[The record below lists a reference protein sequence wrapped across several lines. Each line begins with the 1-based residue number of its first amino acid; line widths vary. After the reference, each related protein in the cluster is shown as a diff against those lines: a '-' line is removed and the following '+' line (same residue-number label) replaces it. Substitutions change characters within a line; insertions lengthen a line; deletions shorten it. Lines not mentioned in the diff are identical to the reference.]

1 MKGLKCTYWALRWQ
15 SLSVWLVMAIQMQT
29 INTIYVY
36 HLQSSRSVYKVCWKY
51 FLPFYRTL
59 GAINWINS
67 QDNSLIKYRDIQAK
81 LNYHAN
87 IIQFYQLEIFVTNWK
102 KVYEEFFVVLLCFMF
117 DRQTVLT
124 MSGKYFEIFFRVG
137 GLVLIINIL
146 LIHLIS
152 TLLNWNLKH
161 QSV

>member
-1 MKGLKCTYWALRWQ
+1 MKY
-15 SLSVWLVMAIQMQT
+15 
-29 INTIYVY
+29 
-36 HLQSSRSVYKVCWKY
+36 
-51 FLPFYRTL
+51 P
-59 GAINWINS
+59 
-67 QDNSLIKYRDIQAK
+67 DIQAK
-81 LNYHAN
+81 FNHQAN
-87 IIQFYQLEIFVTNWK
+87 IIQFYQLKIFVICNKLK

>member
-1 MKGLKCTYWALRWQ
+1 
-15 SLSVWLVMAIQMQT
+15 MAIQMQT

-36 HLQSSRSVYKVCWKY
+36 HLQNSHSVYKVCWKY

-59 GAINWINS
+59 EAINWINS

-87 IIQFYQLEIFVTNWK
+87 IIQFYQLKIFVTNWK

-124 MSGKYFEIFFRVG
+124 MSGKYFEIFIGVG
-137 GLVLIINIL
+137 GYVLIINNFFL
-146 LIHLIS
+146 LFNIHITELES
-152 TLLNWNLKH
+152 HT
-161 QSV
+161 SVS